1 MTARPRRT
9 ELNRHATRSAAG
21 LPTRESAGVGRAK
34 GIPECNAVA
43 IYRDSVKGK
52 QTASQTV
59 RLRPPVLAFAI
70 LMVVPTACSSKKDAS
85 GNWATSFSNF
95 QFEVRVAADPWASG
109 ISKFFVG
116 QLAQAQSAGEVLTQS
131 IPSDSAALVQSA
143 CSSLKALSKQAGSG
157 NDKTT
162 HLDEAHD
169 ALDRLL
175 RDSVAVALLRE
186 VLSQTPEQR
195 DRDLG
200 LLSVRAVGPDGQ
212 TELTGLPAL
221 QDAGLADAAGQI
233 SIPPLDSPPYVKY
246 RDWARLEAPKFDT
259 VPNTLRNGPFTEIK
273 ACASEP

>member
-195 DRDLG
+195 DSRN
-200 LLSVRAVGPDGQ
+200 
-212 TELTGLPAL
+212 
-221 QDAGLADAAGQI
+221 AGLADAAGQI